1 MLWQLLWLGSGKKK
15 IKLEDIF
22 TYIYI
27 INLKTII
34 MKRILLSLVVLTSI
48 CDASSQILQS
58 ENFDSLP
65 IGAVGT
71 DATGTIA
78 TNNFFTL
85 STNYDLD
92 PLAATTGTNAGPGN
106 FQIADYG
113 DGHGTVL
120 QIEGTNG
127 DKGRRNMWAGGLADQ
142 WAFRDA
148 ANNKIQVE
156 FELFTGAGGGA
167 SNNTKG
173 LYIYDASPST
183 SLKILGGFV
192 FNTKTLVLQ
201 GIGYYTSAT
210 APIGNYGFFLG
221 TAGANITLPA
231 NQWVKLYV
239 SFNKTTGQIIWKG
252 PGFLGQTGGA
262 AAGVDPDKIA
272 FISRSGSAAA
282 VVTPPTPAIV
292 NAAATTAGFFDNLLV
307 TATNTDLLAVDE
319 IAATN
324 FAVYTYPNPV
334 TDIITISGVEN
345 NQVTGITLTDINGR
359 TVKNEKF
366 NTVENIKMDLAGLET
381 GIYMMKIDTNNGSI
395 TKKIIKN

>member
-1 MLWQLLWLGSGKKK
+1 
-15 IKLEDIF
+15 
-22 TYIYI
+22 
-27 INLKTII
+27 

-71 DATGTIA
+71 DATGTIP

-127 DKGRRNMWAGGLADQ
+127 DKGRRNMWSGGLADQ
-142 WAFRDA
+142 WAFRDP
-148 ANNKIQVE
+148 ANDRIQVE
-156 FELFTGAGGGA
+156 FDLFTGAGGGD

-173 LYIYDASPST
+173 LYIYDATTNTS

-192 FNTKTLVLQ
+192 FNTKTLILQ

-210 APIGNYGFFLG
+210 APIANYGFFLG
-221 TAGANITLPA
+221 TGGTNLVLPA
-231 NQWVKLYV
+231 NQWVRLTV
-239 SFNKTTGQIIWKG
+239 SFNKTSGQIVWKG
-252 PGFLGQTGGA
+252 PSFLGQVVGA
-262 AAGVDPDKIA
+262 AAGVDPDKVA

-282 VVTPPTPAIV
+282 TGTTAAIV

-307 TATNTDLLAVDE
+307 TATNIDLLGVNE
-319 IAATN
+319 IAAADLSVSV
-324 FAVYTYPNPV
+324 FPNPAK
-334 TDIITISGVEN
+334 DHINISSTIN
-345 NQVTGITLTDINGR
+345 NGINAVTLTDINGR
-359 TVKNEKF
+359 DVKQESF
-366 NTVENIKMDLAGLET
+366 ESAADAVIDITDVAT
-381 GIYMMKIDTNNGSI
+381 GIYMMKIDTETTSI
-395 TKKIIKN
+395 VKKIIKN